1 MLVAAT
7 NSFVDS
13 ERDSGNGT
21 KLERCDWGVT
31 ATQSSQQLSAVEVL
45 LRVMGS
51 TFLFAS
57 AIFLLP
63 IVSGFLF
70 FESFSQS
77 EGLMLESLAVFTI
90 FASGSALLYFSR
102 IGIRKQIQ
110 VDTKRGEI
118 RLGYLV
124 KDRTFRKRMCI
135 EKSDILS
142 AFLHRSKSQAAAT
155 RLVLRL
161 RNTPKPLVVFK
172 GQEIDLK
179 PILNEIFD
187 LANPDDKSGG
197 PPEVRRDTPF
207 AVRR

>member
-179 PILNEIFD
+179 PILHEIFD
-187 LANPDDKSGG
+187 LANPDGKSEG
-197 PPEVRRDTPF
+197 PTKVRRDTPY